1 MTPTMTILWTNKSWR
16 QASRLSRDIQR
27 RIDTCLK
34 RLQETGIGLQR
45 CSEIRPDEYRLR
57 CGDYRIILN
66 RNEGNVF
73 IVRRISYRDKA
84 YR

>member
-1 MTPTMTILWTNKSWR
+1 MTIIWTNKSWR
-16 QASRLSRDIQR
+16 EMSRLSRNLQR
-27 RIDTCLK
+27 RIDNVLK
-34 RLQETGIGLQR
+34 RLQETGIGLQK

-66 RNEGNVF
+66 NDGQRRFV
-73 IVRRISYRDKA
+73 VSRISFRDKA